1 MQKLGRLAL
10 VLIVGLSIFAAA
22 VFLALNLYVQS
33 KGTQARIEQELRHRF
48 GSALKI
54 GRISVTP
61 WSGLKLSDITIAQG
75 TTGSSANFLEA
86 KDFGLRVAFFSI
98 FSRKLVIKEVTLVNP
113 NVVWPQNAEGKWRL
127 PDLRPEAPENALNIV
142 PKSEVSSPEESRST
156 ETPAQSAATGARP
169 KQPKPH
175 SERKANASTAIFVF
189 SAA

>member
-1 MQKLGRLAL
+1 MQKIGRLAL
-10 VLIVGLSIFAAA
+10 ALIVGLAIFAAV

-33 KGTQARIEQELRHRF
+33 RGTQARIEQELRHRF
-48 GSALKI
+48 GAALKI

-75 TTGSSANFLEA
+75 TSGSSANFLEA

-127 PDLRPEAPENALNIV
+127 PDVRGEQTEKPPAVL
-142 PKSEVSSPEESRST
+142 SEPSVS
-156 ETPAQSAATGARP
+156 
-169 KQPKPH
+169 
-175 SERKANASTAIFVF
+175 ANEP
-189 SAA
+189 